1 MSEALTIQELP
12 LIMEGATPEAH
23 EGVLTIETIQEAIEP
38 PTPDPQRKTPVTF
51 DESVPAPK
59 KKGRPPGSK
68 SKIPGKPRARK
79 VKLEPVE
86 VIPDELPLRDSRP
99 VPTVSQDST
108 SARMLALLTEHAKKR
123 QTRKTDLYNS
133 WFR

>member
-38 PTPDPQRKTPVTF
+38 PTPSKKTPATF
-51 DESVPAPK
+51 DEGVPAPK

-79 VKLEPVE
+79 VTIEPVE
-86 VIPDELPLRDSRP
+86 VILDEPPLRDSRP
-99 VPTVSQDST
+99 IPTVSHDST
-108 SARMLALLTEHAKKR
+108 SARMLALLTEHAKTR
-123 QTRKTDLYNS
+123 QTRKTDLWKS